1 MMRER
6 RERVIPLPREVTGG
20 ARDTF
25 SNLFNLGTQR
35 VSESYLR
42 EYEIKQ
48 SDKCL
53 FCRRHLER
61 SRSWPGWNKIAFP
74 SPHLLA
80 LWCVRLAPNA
90 CHTRSVY
97 EANLLPFSLKFST
110 RLVLSSIYSPL
121 YVCADTSLRSC
132 AFSLILYFIPL
143 FFNRCEYALS
153 SLFFSSFS

>member
-1 MMRER
+1 MWE
-6 RERVIPLPREVTGG
+6 RERVISLPREVTGG

-25 SNLFNLGTQR
+25 SNLFNLGTRR

-48 SDKCL
+48 SDKRL

-74 SPHLLA
+74 SPHLLT

-97 EANLLPFSLKFST
+97 EANLLPSSLKFST

-121 YVCADTSLRSC
+121 HVCADTLRSC
-132 AFSLILYFIPL
+132 AFSLILRS
-143 FFNRCEYALS
+143 FFLQ
-153 SLFFSSFS
+153 SLWIRDHPFF